1 MTQLVA
7 EDESPFLV
15 SMIHA
20 SRTSNCFFVLCVTQ
34 IFEITQEAYDKV
46 SQGLFL
52 TKSLQLPAKKK
63 KKTPRNPRLSMRNIR
78 DEQGETPLM
87 EALTTR

>member
-1 MTQLVA
+1 MTQFVV
-7 EDESPFLV
+7 EDETPFLV

-20 SRTSNCFFVLCVTQ
+20 SRTFWMNCFFCVVRYPD
-34 IFEITQEAYDKV
+34 IWDYEEADDKV

-52 TKSLQLPAKKK
+52 T
-63 KKTPRNPRLSMRNIR
+63 RLSMRNIR

-87 EALTTR
+87 EACGPDDETQHQVQKG